1 LRLTKR
7 DLLKLLLSLSG
18 VAVLAMLVP
27 LIEFLSYGS
36 KAPIE
41 RKKIIN
47 ISDLNPHSAI
57 IFQWPSETHPY
68 DTNLLIRGRE
78 GLGMGTKGDLYAY
91 NRVCTHLQCLV
102 NYDPQNDQLV
112 CPCHGSVFAGKD
124 GNVVNGPARKAL
136 PTIEVDEEENG
147 DIYAKDIVG
156 EIGVGR

>member
-7 DLLKLLLSLSG
+7 DFLRLLFALSG
-18 VAVLAMLVP
+18 LVVLIVLAP
-27 LIEFLSYGS
+27 FSEFLLYGS
-36 KAPIE
+36 KGKIE

-47 ISDLNPHSAI
+47 ISDLAPHSSV
-57 IFQWPSETHPY
+57 IFQWPSETYPY
-68 DTNLLIRGRE
+68 DTNVLIRGRE
-78 GLGMGTKGDLYAY
+78 GTGMGTKGDLYAY

-102 NYDPQNDQLV
+102 NYDAQNDQLV

-124 GNVVNGPARKAL
+124 GTVVNGPARKAL

-147 DIYAKDIVG
+147 DIYAKDIIG